1 MVLNFLPVTFAGK
14 ATDRKEEQN
23 DPPPLM
29 VSVMNHN
36 VEITFENIFIHREV
50 WFFL

>member
-23 DPPPLM
+23 DPPLM

-36 VEITFENIFIHREV
+36 VEITFEIISIHREV